1 MKIAITGGSGFVG
14 KLLCKSLS
22 KDNQITSMDI
32 FESSIEGVNCSIAD
46 ITNLESLKSSLK
58 DFDTVIHLAALIYP
72 KESIEIPSKYFKVN
86 TEGTFNILE
95 ACRLNNIKN
104 LVFASTMMV
113 YEDGLKRID
122 ESSPTNPSTPYGAT
136 KLAAENLIKNY
147 GKTYGIKY
155 NILRF
160 TNLYGPG
167 GKGVIQIFIN
177 RAKNNQDLAI
187 YGSGEQKKDFV
198 YIDDV
203 IDSYKKALNTKNE
216 VFNIAFGKNHSIN
229 DIAEIIKEKFP
240 KTRITHN
247 PSNEIVPK
255 VPIVE
260 AKKAKELLNW
270 FPKIN
275 LMEGIDLC
283 MKNLQ

>member
-147 GKTYGIKY
+147 GKTYGI
-155 NILRF
+155 N
-160 TNLYGPG
+160 
-167 GKGVIQIFIN
+167 IN